1 MVFVM
6 DDTLSILRPI
16 HLPVLQTRM
25 KNMLP
30 MQEFALDYFERLVK
44 IDPNLDISLEVSTRF
59 SKPTIRLQRE
69 WWFFTFFDGPQ
80 REAEFTPLVFAKI
93 EYRKKRYFQ
102 KAYENHI
109 N

>member
-1 MVFVM
+1 
-6 DDTLSILRPI
+6 
-16 HLPVLQTRM
+16 
-25 KNMLP
+25 

-44 IDPNLDISLEVSTRF
+44 IDLNLGISLEVSTRF
-59 SKPTIRLQRE
+59 KTYYTSAARMVV
-69 WWFFTFFDGPQ
+69 FYFFDGPQ

-93 EYRKKRYFQ
+93 EYRKKRHFQ